1 MEDCHK
7 LDHPLA
13 SEEELLD
20 QEEVLLGAGVD
31 LVLESYMNPMFLPF
45 TLISRVM
52 VDTVKALAFN
62 QSSQSLLLRTVF
74 NQYGE
79 CFSFC
84 EEEIVASF

>member
-1 MEDCHK
+1 MEDCHN

-13 SEEELLD
+13 SEEEVLD
-20 QEEVLLGAGVD
+20 LEEVLLDAGVD
-31 LVLESYMNPMFLPF
+31 LVIESYLNPMFLPF
-45 TLISRVM
+45 TLISVM
-52 VDTVKALAFN
+52 VVTVKALAFN
-62 QSSQSLLLRTVF
+62 QSSQSLLLRTVL